1 MKDSGGVTAITHV
14 FFDIGGVLGSNGWDH
29 EQRSRAADRFG
40 LEPEFE
46 ARHAELVGDWEIGR
60 LSLNEYLDSA
70 VFFVPRPFSREEFV
84 AFMYAQSVPFPESIE
99 LARRL
104 AAAGRARLFTLNNE
118 ADELNRE
125 RIAKFGLRAIFEAFL
140 SSCWLNVRK
149 PSRTMLLR
157 ASLIAGA
164 ESAGILFVDDREQNL
179 LPARALGWD
188 THRFTDAPSLERA
201 LRERGLL

>member
-1 MKDSGGVTAITHV
+1 MTAITHI
-14 FFDIGGVLGSNGWDH
+14 FFDIGGVLGSNGWDR
-29 EQRSRAADRFG
+29 EQRSRAVERFA

-60 LSLNEYLDSA
+60 LSLAEYLDSA
-70 VFFVPRPFSREEFV
+70 VFFTARSFSREEFT
-84 AFMYAQSVPFPESIE
+84 AFMFAQSVPFPESIAV
-99 LARRL
+99 ARRL
-104 AAAGRARLFTLNNE
+104 AAAGKVRLFTLNNE

-125 RIAKFGLRAIFEAFL
+125 RIATFGLRGLFEAFL

-149 PSRTMLLR
+149 PSRAMFVR
-157 ASLIAGA
+157 AAAIAGA
-164 ESAGILFVDDREQNL
+164 DAGGILFVDDREQNL

-188 THRFTDAPSLERA
+188 THHFTGAAPLEAA